1 MSYIHL
7 TIEKRS
13 QIEILRKEGYS
24 KSTNKGKP
32 TKLIP
37 QLAAFIASRLQDTLS
52 SEELVGAELVSTIE
66 SFIN

>member
-1 MSYIHL
+1 MSYIQL

-13 QIEILRKEGYS
+13 QIEILRK
-24 KSTNKGKP
+24 KG
-32 TKLIP
+32 TLSLLIKAN
-37 QLAAFIASRLQDTLS
+37 QQAAFIESRLQHTWS

>member
-13 QIEILRKEGYS
+13 QIEILRKKGTLS
-24 KSTNKGKP
+24 LLIKTN
-32 TKLIP
+32 
-37 QLAAFIASRLQDTLS
+37 QQAAFIESRLQHTWS

>member
-13 QIEILRKEGYS
+13 QIEILRKERYS

-37 QLAAFIASRLQDTLS
+37 ELAVFIESRLQHTWS
-52 SEELVGAELVSTIE
+52 SEELVGAELVSTIK

>member
-37 QLAAFIASRLQDTLS
+37 QLAAFIESRLQHT
-52 SEELVGAELVSTIE
+52 
-66 SFIN
+66 